1 MINLRSVERDQ
12 RLTAATIGMLAL
24 AVPTA
29 VAGVALAG
37 VANPHLLS
45 RVPFDLT
52 TLNALATALGWARL
66 LAAALLAIP
75 VASAR

>member
-1 MINLRSVERDQ
+1 MVREQ
-12 RLTAATIGMLAL
+12 RLSAATIGLLAL
-24 AVPTA
+24 VVPTS
-29 VAGVALAG
+29 VAGVAVAA

-45 RVPFDLT
+45 LVSFDFT

-75 VASAR
+75 VAGAR